1 MTAISQEK
9 RTMTIGF
16 PRESEDKLSR
26 AGFKFLEV
34 VETRDDLVP
43 CLVAR
48 YVTYV
53 QLEDGRWDV
62 VIKHDEPDL
71 GARFNAEWERAAQER
86 GLFSTTS
93 DGRREFLL
101 GLDVSADAPNAE
113 DEPGD
118 EDEEVPPSYRW
129 VRVQLCDAWDVAGV
143 GCATGVFGAGENNPT
158 FCAASSSGDV
168 VMTASY
174 WQVGIGFT
182 GASRPDRIT
191 ALREHAHRIAS
202 SDHVEL
208 VQRQWAERWLSWSQG
223 R

>member
-1 MTAISQEK
+1 MTANFPQELA
-9 RTMTIGF
+9 
-16 PRESEDKLSR
+16 DKLSR

-34 VETRDDLVP
+34 VEPRDDLVP

-48 YVTYV
+48 YVTYL

-62 VIKHDEPDL
+62 VIKHEEPNL
-71 GARFNAEWERAAQER
+71 GARFNEEWERAAQEH
-86 GLFSTTS
+86 GLFSTPS

-101 GLDVSADAPNAE
+101 GLDILADVPNVE
-113 DEPGD
+113 DEEGD
-118 EDEEVPPSYRW
+118 VDEEVPPSYRW

-143 GCATGVFGAGENNPT
+143 GCATGVFGSGENNPA
-158 FCAASSSGDV
+158 FGAASLNGDV

-182 GASRPDRIT
+182 GASHPERIAT
-191 ALREHAHRIAS
+191 LREHAQRIAS
-202 SDHVEL
+202 YDHVEPA
-208 VQRQWAERWLSWSQG
+208 QRQWAERWLSWSQG